1 MNARSMFVTDA
12 PTGAVAE
19 VRLGGGFH
27 QGPTGAAVNAA
38 HAPGAANA
46 AHGPPAR
53 H

>member
-19 VRLGGGFH
+19 VRLGGGH
-27 QGPTGAAVNAA
+27 QGPAGAAVSAA